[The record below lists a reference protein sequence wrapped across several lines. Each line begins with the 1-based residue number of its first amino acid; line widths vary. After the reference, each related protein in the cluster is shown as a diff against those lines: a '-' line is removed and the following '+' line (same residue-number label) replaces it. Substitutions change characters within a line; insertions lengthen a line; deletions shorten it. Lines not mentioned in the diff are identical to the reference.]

1 MERYLSSLRSR
12 STKHAHHEYLPTG
25 TGSLRTKKLDVAQVG
40 AEPFS
45 TGALPLYVGHMPEL
59 SEPEALM
66 VPSEWICTAPQGLEV
81 TAGPVLATYRQRTGP
96 VEPAAAGGRCQAVER
111 QTVPLAFRAFRGDH
125 KGRLRD
131 KVVHRFGH
139 QGRVSPGP
147 QAPQRARECS
157 YPS

>member
-1 MERYLSSLRSR
+1 MWHKLVGTSTVAAPLWRMAPHLTVTWTMAALCGCRLRR
-12 STKHAHHEYLPTG
+12 HMPW
-25 TGSLRTKKLDVAQVG
+25 
-40 AEPFS
+40 
-45 TGALPLYVGHMPEL
+45 YVGHMPEL